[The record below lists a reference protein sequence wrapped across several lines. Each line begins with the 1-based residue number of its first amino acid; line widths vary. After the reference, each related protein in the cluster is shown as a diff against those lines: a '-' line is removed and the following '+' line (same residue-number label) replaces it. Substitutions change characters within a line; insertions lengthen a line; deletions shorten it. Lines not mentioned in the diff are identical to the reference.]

1 MLSDNGACNI
11 SIGQFVEYYNH
22 FQYHKSLDNVA
33 PANVYLGRQE
43 AVLKRRREIKLKTIR
58 QRRQEYIAQKL
69 TG

>member
-33 PANVYLGRQE
+33 PANVYLGR
-43 AVLKRRREIKLKTIR
+43 
-58 QRRQEYIAQKL
+58 
-69 TG
+69 